1 MQSLAAFFPMH
12 AVLGAVMRVDVLV
25 AGVPCVV
32 SFVVAKMRQALLD
45 ASLVVPYLPL
55 AHELH
60 FEHLEAPVSTTN
72 CPVGHL

>member
-1 MQSLAAFFPMH
+1 MQSLAAFLPMH
-12 AVLGAVMRVDVLV
+12 AVFGAVMRVDVLV

-32 SFVVAKMRQALLD
+32 SFAGANMRHALLD
-45 ASLVVPYLPL
+45 KSLVVPYLPF

-72 CPVGHL
+72 CPAGHL